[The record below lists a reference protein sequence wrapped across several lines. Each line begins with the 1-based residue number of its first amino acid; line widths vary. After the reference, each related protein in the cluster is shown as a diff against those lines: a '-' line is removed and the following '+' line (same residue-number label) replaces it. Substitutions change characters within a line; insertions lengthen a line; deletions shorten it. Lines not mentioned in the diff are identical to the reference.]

1 MVYSQKRLKGG
12 LELKRTLAFAAAVAL
27 AAGPAAAET
36 WWIGAANPAGVILI
50 DFDKVT
56 TDEAGRRVAIE
67 RVLVPKGSAIN
78 GKPIAVIVAQEAYD
92 CGAETARFLGGNATT
107 DTAEIVVRIPPDAEA
122 RPLDP
127 KTDGWKVMKLV
138 CAGSDAERAE
148 YGRFVGETDFA
159 GLLAKWQP
167 PARGR

>member
-1 MVYSQKRLKGG
+1 MVYSRKRLKGG

-36 WWIGAANPAGVILI
+36 WWMGAANPAGVILI
-50 DFDKVT
+50 DFDKV
-56 TDEAGRRVAIE
+56 AIE
-67 RVLVPKGSAIN
+67 RVLVPRDSAIN
-78 GKPIAVIVAQEAYD
+78 GRPVAVIVAQEAYD

-122 RPLDP
+122 RVLDP

-148 YGRFVGETDFA
+148 FGRFVGETDFGA
-159 GLLAKWQP
+159 LLAKWQP